1 MHDYSLARQPAMLR
15 SRTAASAPQKHRQQH
30 HRQHFF
36 DSETN
41 TMGHRL
47 SSITTRT
54 GDGGDTGL
62 GDGSRVPKDHLRVQA
77 MGDVD
82 ELNSSLG
89 ILLTETMNDD
99 LQQLLTAIQ
108 HDLFDLGGELSIP
121 GYRLLKEQRIAAL
134 DQAIG
139 DINQH
144 QSPLKEFILPGGARS
159 AALAHLS
166 RTICR
171 RAERALVALARSE
184 ATADAAAEDKA
195 APNVSDTARIYLNRL
210 SDLLF
215 ILGREFNRREGRSDV
230 LWKKS
235 Q

>member
-1 MHDYSLARQPAMLR
+1 LLQP
-15 SRTAASAPQKHRQQH
+15 
-30 HRQHFF
+30 FF
-36 DSETN
+36 DREQI

-89 ILLTETMNDD
+89 ILLTETMDDD

-121 GYRLLKEQRIAAL
+121 GYQLLKEQRVAAL
-134 DQAIG
+134 DKAIG
-139 DINQH
+139 EINQGL
-144 QSPLKEFILPGGARS
+144 SPLKEFILPGGARS

-171 RAERALVALARSE
+171 RAERAVVALARPESTPD
-184 ATADAAAEDKA
+184 AGTDAPTAAADQDKTEADVA
-195 APNVSDTARIYLNRL
+195 AARVSDTARIYLNRL

-215 ILGREFNRREGRSDV
+215 ILGREFNRRDGRSDV

>member
-1 MHDYSLARQPAMLR
+1 
-15 SRTAASAPQKHRQQH
+15 
-30 HRQHFF
+30 
-36 DSETN
+36 
-41 TMGHRL
+41 MGHRL

-89 ILLTETMNDD
+89 ILLTETMDDD

-159 AALAHLS
+159 GLRGQRYDPGAG
-166 RTICR
+166 
-171 RAERALVALARSE
+171 
-184 ATADAAAEDKA
+184 DKA
-195 APNVSDTARIYLNRL
+195 PDARPQSD
-210 SDLLF
+210 
-215 ILGREFNRREGRSDV
+215 GRPASPQLV
-230 LWKKS
+230 
-235 Q
+235 

>member
-1 MHDYSLARQPAMLR
+1 
-15 SRTAASAPQKHRQQH
+15 
-30 HRQHFF
+30 
-36 DSETN
+36 
-41 TMGHRL
+41 
-47 SSITTRT
+47 
-54 GDGGDTGL
+54 
-62 GDGSRVPKDHLRVQA
+62 
-77 MGDVD
+77 
-82 ELNSSLG
+82 
-89 ILLTETMNDD
+89 
-99 LQQLLTAIQ
+99 
-108 HDLFDLGGELSIP
+108 
-121 GYRLLKEQRIAAL
+121 LLKEQRIAAL